1 MSLALGG
8 VGLLLLFIGG
18 EALVRGASSLAL
30 RLGLSPLA
38 VGLTVVAF
46 GTSTPE
52 LVVSLDA
59 AMAAVP
65 DIAVG
70 NVVGSN
76 IANVTLIL
84 GAGML
89 LRPAQVVAR
98 TVRVDAPLVVAVSV
112 ALVLLLQDGLVSR
125 LEGAVLVAS
134 LVAFTGI
141 TLQQSRKESAA
152 VKEEY
157 EEALEHAPHG
167 MLLSLVMVLVGLG
180 ALVLGGNLFLNTAV
194 LIARTLGVSEAVIG
208 LTVVAVGTSLPEL
221 VTSVVAALRGQG
233 DIAVGNVLGSNLF
246 NVLGILGITSVIL
259 PLRPGGITGATLG
272 VMVVSAVVVAVMAFT
287 GHRISRLEGGA
298 LLAGYVAYVS
308 WLLVG

>member
-1 MSLALGG
+1 M
-8 VGLLLLFIGG
+8 
-18 EALVRGASSLAL
+18 RGASSLAL

-59 AMAAVP
+59 ALAAVP

-89 LRPAQVVAR
+89 LRPARVVAR
-98 TVRVDAPLVVAVSV
+98 TVRVDAPLVLAVSV
-112 ALVLLLQDGLVSR
+112 ALVLMLQDGLVSR

-141 TLQQSRKESAA
+141 TLQQGRKESPA

-180 ALVLGGNLFLNTAV
+180 ALVLGGSLFLNAAV
-194 LIARTLGVSEAVIG
+194 LIARTLGVSEATIG

-233 DIAVGNVLGSNLF
+233 DIAVGNVVGSNIF

-272 VMVVSAVVVAVMAFT
+272 VMVGSAAVVAVMAFT

>member
-1 MSLALGG
+1 MLGG
-8 VGLLLLFIGG
+8 VGLVLLFLGG
-18 EALVRGASSLAL
+18 EGLVRGASSLAL

-59 AMAAVP
+59 AFAAVP

-84 GAGML
+84 GLGML
-89 LRPAQVVAR
+89 LGPSRVVAR
-98 TVRVDAPLVVAVSV
+98 TVRVDAPLVVAISV

-125 LEGAVLVAS
+125 LEGTVLVAS

-141 TLQQSRKESAA
+141 TLQQGRKESAA

-157 EEALEHAPHG
+157 EEALEGAPHG
-167 MLLSLVMVLVGLG
+167 MAVSLAMVLVGLG
-180 ALVLGGNLFLNTAV
+180 ALVLGGQLFLNAAV

-233 DIAVGNVLGSNLF
+233 DIAVGNVLGSNMF
-246 NVLGILGITSVIL
+246 NVLGILGITAVVL
-259 PLRPGGITGATLG
+259 PLRPGGITAATLA

-298 LLAGYVAYVS
+298 LLAGYAAYVT
-308 WLLVG
+308 WLLTG